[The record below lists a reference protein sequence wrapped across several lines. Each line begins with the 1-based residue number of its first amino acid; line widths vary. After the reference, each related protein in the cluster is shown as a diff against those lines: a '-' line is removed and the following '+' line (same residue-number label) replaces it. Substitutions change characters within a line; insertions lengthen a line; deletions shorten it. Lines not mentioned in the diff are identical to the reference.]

1 RGGVRIMAN
10 IQYYDVILKPVI
22 TEKSMGLMADKKY
35 TFLVHPEANKT
46 QIKEAVEK
54 MFAGTKVKS
63 VNTMNQDGKTKRRGM
78 TYGKTAKT
86 KKAIVALT
94 EESAEIEIFQGL

>member
-1 RGGVRIMAN
+1 MAN

-22 TEKSMGLMADKKY
+22 TEKSMADMADKKY

-46 QIKEAVEK
+46 MIKEAVEK
-54 MFAGTKVKS
+54 MFEGTKVEK
-63 VNTMNQDGKTKRRGM
+63 VNTMNCEGKTKRRGM

-86 KKAIVALT
+86 KKAIVKLT
-94 EESAEIEIFQGL
+94 ADSKDIEIFEGL

>member
-1 RGGVRIMAN
+1 MAN

-22 TEKSMGLMADKKY
+22 TERSMNDMAEKKY

-54 MFAGTKVKS
+54 MFDGTKVKT
-63 VNTMNQDGKTKRRGM
+63 VNTMNLDGKKKRRGM
-78 TYGKTAKT
+78 TVGKTAKT

-94 EESAEIEIFQGL
+94 EDSKDIEIFESL